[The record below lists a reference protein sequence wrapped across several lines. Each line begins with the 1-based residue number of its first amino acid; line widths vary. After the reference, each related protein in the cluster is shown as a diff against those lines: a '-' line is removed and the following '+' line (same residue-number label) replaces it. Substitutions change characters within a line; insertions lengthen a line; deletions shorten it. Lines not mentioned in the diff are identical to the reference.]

1 MANTFVKIAT
11 VTVGAGGAS
20 NITFSSIVGT
30 YTDLFLCHSTRSVS
44 TGIAQASIVRFNGDT
59 TSTNYTARRLLGS
72 GSAASSDQTPTIS
85 SGGFTNNSSATAS
98 TFSSTSI
105 YIPNYTSSN
114 SKSLSIDT
122 VTENNATEAYMALLA
137 MRWSGTAAI
146 TSIVITN
153 ESGGNFAQYSSATL
167 YGISKS

>member
-1 MANTFVKIAT
+1 MANTYLKIAS
-11 VTVGAGGAS
+11 VSLGSAAAS
-20 NITFSSIVGT
+20 IDFTSIPST
-30 YTDLFLCHSTRSVS
+30 YTDLLLVHSTRSVS
-44 TGIAQASIVRFNGDT
+44 TGIAQASIIRFNGDT

-85 SGGFTNNSSATAS
+85 SGGFSNNSSATAS
-98 TFSSTSI
+98 TFSNTSV
-105 YIPNYTSSN
+105 YIPNYASSN

-137 MRWSGTAAI
+137 MRWSDTAAI

-153 ESGGNFAQYSSATL
+153 ESGGNFVQYSTATL
-167 YGISKS
+167 YGIKNS